1 MNRNQMNR
9 ARALCWSHDGGAGNN
24 EVMISI
30 NNSLAKL
37 LQELVDECM
46 STALIWVPDEYNG
59 RIIDALGNEYRFER
73 NSTVQVNYPQL
84 KLCL

>member
-46 STALIWVPDEYNG
+46 STALI
-59 RIIDALGNEYRFER
+59 
-73 NSTVQVNYPQL
+73 
-84 KLCL
+84 